1 MKKIIYAVAAMLALA
16 GCAGG
21 GDASSVNQEQ
31 TEDSAAA
38 DPAEEMLEEEEE
50 VSIVL
55 PSAVEIMT
63 VFKSAGLSYE
73 SGLGLES
80 NKASSY
86 NTKHERSIVLGV
98 YTADLAY
105 NVLNGQS
112 QQAIDYLNAVKSMS
126 ESLGLSSIYE
136 NEALLKRFESNVSNE
151 DSTIAVLSEIQMIT
165 DDFIEE
171 NELERVAL
179 VIFTGAWLEGMYLGV
194 EANDDY
200 NVSAVA
206 ERVDEQMR
214 ILNNLIKGLESQDYE
229 QGQTLEL
236 IASLKAINSAYR
248 SKVEANGGETLSLKE
263 LKSLADQI
271 VELRNT
277 QV

>member
-1 MKKIIYAVAAMLALA
+1 
-16 GCAGG
+16 
-21 GDASSVNQEQ
+21 
-31 TEDSAAA
+31 
-38 DPAEEMLEEEEE
+38 MLEEEEE

-63 VFKSAGLSYE
+63 VFKSAGLSYQ

-112 QQAIDYLNAVKSMS
+112 QHAIDYLNAVKSMS

-136 NEALLKRFESNVSNE
+136 NEALLKRFEANVSNE

-200 NVSAVA
+200 NVNAVA

-214 ILNNLIKGLESQDYE
+214 ILNNLIKGLESQNYE
-229 QGQTLEL
+229 QEQTIAL
-236 IASLKAINSAYR
+236 ITSLKTINSSYR
-248 SKVEANGGETLSLKE
+248 AEVEANGGEMLSLKD